1 VRREKTKEMAGPRF
15 EDDSLPVRAAVF
27 ASGRTALMSTASVS
41 TPDHL
46 RGATLASVVPASVF
60 QESRCFGAE
69 DHNDRWKADDGR
81 ASPTPPSYPG
91 VLLFKHHRRGSGEPA
106 SFLPDHQLARPG
118 NGGLEMERS
127 RMRQPLVSAF
137 VLVAGLGLSTAA
149 FAEHFHGVVSGRA
162 ADGTLTVQSD
172 DSSDVNV
179 VIADATK
186 VRQADGMHSK
196 KVTAASLIPGL
207 RVDVNGRRQDG
218 NRFVADRVTFKK
230 SDLKI
235 ARAIQSGLGPI
246 DARVAANEQKLAIG
260 EEMLRQQQATLQQ
273 QRQQIAANDAKIVAT
288 SGMADANAVRISNL
302 DDYDIIGSY
311 TVYFANGKSTVPS
324 KSRHGLEHLIA
335 MAKDLR
341 GYVVQVQGYAS
352 AVGSDALNEQ
362 LSTDRA
368 VAVTRIL
375 QENGIPP
382 TSIAPPAGMGVTS
395 QVAPNKTQNGQ
406 AQNRRAVITVLQ
418 NKGISGK

>member
-1 VRREKTKEMAGPRF
+1 
-15 EDDSLPVRAAVF
+15 
-27 ASGRTALMSTASVS
+27 
-41 TPDHL
+41 
-46 RGATLASVVPASVF
+46 
-60 QESRCFGAE
+60 
-69 DHNDRWKADDGR
+69 
-81 ASPTPPSYPG
+81 
-91 VLLFKHHRRGSGEPA
+91 
-106 SFLPDHQLARPG
+106 
-118 NGGLEMERS
+118 MERS
-127 RMRQPLVSAF
+127 RMRQPIVSAF
-137 VLVAGLGLSTAA
+137 VFVAGLGFSTAA

-172 DSSDVNV
+172 DSSDVKV
-179 VIADATK
+179 VIADGTK
-186 VRQADGMHSK
+186 VRQADGMRSK

-207 RVDVNGRRQDG
+207 RVDVNGRRQNS
-218 NRFVADRVTFKK
+218 NRFIADRVTFKK

-235 ARAIQSGLGPI
+235 ARAIQSGLAPTGV
-246 DARVAANEQKLAIG
+246 RVAANEQKIAIG
-260 EEMLRQQQATLQQ
+260 EEILQQQQATLQQ
-273 QRQQIAANDAKIVAT
+273 QRQQIAANDAQIVAT
-288 SGMADANAVRISNL
+288 SGMAAANARRISNL

-324 KSRHGLEHLIA
+324 KSRHELERLIA

-352 AVGSDALNEQ
+352 AVGSEALNER
-362 LSTDRA
+362 LSSDRA

-382 TSIAPPAGMGVTS
+382 TSIAPPAGMGITS
-395 QVAPNKTQNGQ
+395 QVAPDETQKGQ